1 MFLGYCCGFLGISL
15 GLFAYI
21 SILCDMKSF
30 GVPYMANISPWSKIK
45 GDSYFLPPI
54 WKREYRAQYLD
65 TKKDKKQ
72 EKIAMKWKF
81 PFLSEKEEEIKR

>member
-1 MFLGYCCGFLGISL
+1 MFLIWQIYHLGVRL
-15 GLFAYI
+15 
-21 SILCDMKSF
+21 
-30 GVPYMANISPWSKIK
+30 K

-65 TKKDKKQ
+65 TKKDEKQ

-81 PFLSEKEEEIKR
+81 PFLSKKEEELKDDRF